1 MTDIKSQMQPRLQL
15 SKICK
20 SFPDIL
26 ANDNI
31 DLSVSPKEIHALL
44 GENGAGKSTL
54 MKIIYGLVKPDAGQ
68 IIWEGKPI
76 TITSP
81 KYARSLGIGMV
92 FQHFSLF
99 DSLTVAENIS
109 LALDYP
115 HNLGQLSADIERI
128 SQKYGLPLKAD
139 QRVFSLSIG
148 EKQRVEIVRCL
159 LQEPK
164 LLIMDE
170 PTAVLSPDEVEQLF
184 TTLRQV
190 AQEGCAVLYIS
201 HRLDEIQKICTHV
214 TILRMGK
221 VTGVANPKVET
232 AHSLAQMMVGHD
244 IDNSIN
250 RQNHDFDDIYL
261 SVKNL
266 NMASPLAFGVNLNHI
281 NFTLR
286 SGEIL
291 GIAGVAGNGQN
302 ELLMAL
308 SGEYLL
314 PDATCIQIMGE
325 HAAQKSPAIRRKLGL
340 AYVPEE
346 RLGHSTVPD
355 MNLSENSLLSGY
367 ARRNLV
373 KKGLIRQKRIQAYAE
388 KVIKLFNVKA
398 KGRNA
403 AATSL
408 SGGNLQKF
416 ILGREIMQ
424 KPKLLIAAQP
434 TWGIDHASQAA
445 IHQELIQLRNEGAA
459 ILIFSQDLQELFA
472 LSDRIAVMN
481 KGKLSKAKE
490 TRHINMRSVGLMMG
504 GIVEG
509 EEKAS

>member
-1 MTDIKSQMQPRLQL
+1 MTDIENKTQPRLQL
-15 SKICK
+15 LSISK
-20 SFPDIL
+20 SFPGVL
-26 ANDNI
+26 ANDHI

-54 MKIIYGLVKPDAGQ
+54 MKIIYGLIKPDEGQ
-68 IIWEGKPI
+68 IIWEGKPTSI
-76 TITSP
+76 SSP
-81 KYARSLGIGMV
+81 KHARSLGIGMV

-99 DSLTVAENIS
+99 DSLTIAENIS

-115 HNLGQLSADIERI
+115 HNLSELSKDIERV

-170 PTAVLSPDEVEQLF
+170 PTAVLSPDEAEQLF
-184 TTLRQV
+184 VALRQI
-190 AQEGCAVLYIS
+190 AQEGCSVLYIS
-201 HRLDEIQKICTHV
+201 HRLDEIRQICSHA

-221 VTGVANPKVET
+221 VVGTADPKTET

-244 IDNSIN
+244 IENSID

-261 SVKNL
+261 SVSNL
-266 NMASPLAFGVNLNHI
+266 NMASPLAFGTDLKHI
-281 NFTLR
+281 NFTVR

-314 PDATCIQIMGE
+314 PDAASIQIMGE
-325 HAAQKSPAIRRKLGL
+325 NAAQKPPATRRKLGL
-340 AYVPEE
+340 SYVSEE
-346 RLGHSTVPD
+346 RLGHSTVPE
-355 MNLSENSLLSGY
+355 MSLSENSLLSGY
-367 ARRNLV
+367 ARRNLI

-388 KVIKLFNVKA
+388 KVIKLFNVKT
-398 KGRNA
+398 KGRSASAN
-403 AATSL
+403 SL

-445 IHQELIQLRNEGAA
+445 IHQEIIQLRNEGAA

-472 LSDRIAVMN
+472 LSDHIAVMN
-481 KGKLSKAKE
+481 KGKLSEAKE
-490 TRHINMRSVGLMMG
+490 THHINMRSVGLMMG
-504 GIVEG
+504 GIIEG
-509 EEKAS
+509 EEQTL

>member
-1 MTDIKSQMQPRLQL
+1 MTDIINQQQPRLLL
-15 SKICK
+15 SKISK
-20 SFPDIL
+20 SFGDIL
-26 ANDNI
+26 ANDDI
-31 DLSVSPKEIHALL
+31 DLSVSPKEVHALL

-54 MKIIYGLVKPDAGQ
+54 MKIIYGLVKPDSGQ
-68 IIWEGKPI
+68 IVWEGKPT
-76 TITSP
+76 TISSP
-81 KYARSLGIGMV
+81 KHARSLGIGMV

-109 LALDYP
+109 LALDQP
-115 HNLGQLSADIERI
+115 HNLNELSADIELI
-128 SQKYGLPLKAD
+128 SQKYGLPLKANK
-139 QRVFSLSIG
+139 RVFSLSIG

-159 LQEPK
+159 LQKPK

-170 PTAVLSPDEVEQLF
+170 PTAVLSPDEAKQLF
-184 TTLRQV
+184 TALQKIK
-190 AQEGCAVLYIS
+190 EDGCSILYIS
-201 HRLDEIQKICTHV
+201 HRLDEIQEICTHA

-221 VTGVANPKVET
+221 VVGSANPKQET

-244 IDNSIN
+244 INKSIN
-250 RQNHDFDDIYL
+250 RQDNNFDDIYL
-261 SVKNL
+261 SVDNL
-266 NMASPLAFGVNLNHI
+266 NMASPLAFGTDLKSI
-281 NFTLR
+281 DFKLQ

-302 ELLMAL
+302 ELLLAL

-314 PDATCIQIMGE
+314 PDAASIQIMGE
-325 HAAQKSPAIRRKLGL
+325 NAAQKSPSARRKLGL
-340 AYVPEE
+340 CYVPEE

-355 MNLSENSLLSGY
+355 MSLSENSLLSGY

-388 KVIKLFNVKA
+388 KVIKSFNVKA

-403 AATSL
+403 SAISL

-445 IHQELIQLRNEGAA
+445 IHQELIQLRNEGTA
-459 ILIFSQDLQELFA
+459 ILILSQDLQELFT

-481 KGKLSKAKE
+481 KGELSEAKE

-504 GIVEG
+504 GIIEG
-509 EEKAS
+509 EETTS